1 MNLDKSLTLRPARE
15 DDAAALALLHRMG
28 FAEGWSAPAM
38 RTLLAGAAHF
48 GFVVED
54 IEANALRAVVIV
66 QVATDQ
72 SEILTIATAPSMR
85 RKGLARALLVAAGK
99 EAASRGA
106 REMFLE
112 VAEDNDA
119 ARGLYENL
127 GFSLSGRRR
136 GYYRDREGHV
146 TDALLFRARI
156 PFAL

>member
-1 MNLDKSLTLRPARE
+1 MNVDKSLSLRPARE

-28 FAEGWSAPAM
+28 FADGWSAQAM
-38 RTLLAGAAHF
+38 RTLLTAPANF

-54 IEANALRAVVIV
+54 PDADMLRALVLV

-72 SEILTIATAPSMR
+72 SEILTIVTAPSMR

-112 VAEDNDA
+112 VAEGNDA
-119 ARGLYENL
+119 ARGLYETL

-136 GYYRDREGHV
+136 GYYRERDGHV
-146 TDALLFRARI
+146 ADALLFRARI
-156 PFAL
+156 PFVL